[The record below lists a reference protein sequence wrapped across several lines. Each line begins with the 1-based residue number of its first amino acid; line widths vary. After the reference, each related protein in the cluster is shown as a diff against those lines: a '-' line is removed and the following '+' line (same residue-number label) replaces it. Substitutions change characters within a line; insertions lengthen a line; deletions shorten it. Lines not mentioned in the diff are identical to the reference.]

1 MLRTQPWKLA
11 AIGAMTVVG
20 GVALLSAGWSAE
32 QLAAYLTL
40 FFAARGT
47 VHWVTSPG
55 WGGLSGAMVVLLGG
69 GELAV
74 GLVLLAWP
82 DPTDHVVAVV
92 VGAWLLLYGI
102 VATTIA
108 VTTRT
113 EEPRWRVPLAAALI
127 NAAFGVTL
135 LVERHGTIKATS
147 IVVGLLAVVEGG
159 FEIVV
164 AVTRGRAARRSPP
177 GAATARANESSVG
190 AQGVDLAK
198 RR

>member
-20 GVALLSAGWSAE
+20 GVALLSAEWSTE
-32 QLAAYLTL
+32 QLAAYLAL

-47 VHWVTSPG
+47 MHWVTSPG
-55 WGGLSGAMVVLLGG
+55 WGGLSGAMVALLGG

-82 DPTDHVVAVV
+82 DPTGPVVAVV
-92 VGAWLLLYGI
+92 VGGWLLLYGI

-108 VTTRT
+108 VTTRM
-113 EEPRWRVPLAAALI
+113 EEPRWRVPMVAALV
-127 NAAFGVTL
+127 NAAFGVAL
-135 LVERHGTIKATS
+135 LVERHGTIEATS
-147 IVVGLLAVVEGG
+147 IVVALLAVVEGA

-164 AVTRGRAARRSPP
+164 AVTRRRAARRGSP
-177 GAATARANESSVG
+177 GARATRANESSVG
-190 AQGVDLAK
+190 VQGADPAK